1 MQFVANGPDIPETLL
16 QAHEDGRVVFFC
28 GAGIS
33 FPAGL
38 PGFGGLTGRIFDEL
52 GVEPKPPEKAAMAA
66 GRFDVA
72 IETREK
78 GHPPCECFGE
88 CFGTPTMVP
97 LDVRVGGEA
106 SAVDARLAIAG
117 VGVPILW
124 GGCPFF
130 AVASIMWG
138 LCTLFLT

>member
-1 MQFVANGPDIPETLL
+1 MQFIANGPDIPETLL

-52 GVEPKPPEKAAMAA
+52 GVEPEPPEKAAMAA

-72 IETREK
+72 IGLLEGRRRSEGK
-78 GHPPCECFGE
+78 GTSTLRVFWDTHHGAA
-88 CFGTPTMVP
+88 GRSSWWRG
-97 LDVRVGGEA
+97 VRG
-106 SAVDARLAIAG
+106 
-117 VGVPILW
+117 
-124 GGCPFF
+124 
-130 AVASIMWG
+130 
-138 LCTLFLT
+138 